1 MKQKRTE
8 TIERIKEIYGWLSV
22 AIDALAYV
30 WRLNIFKGV
39 WACFSK
45 KTSRKYST
53 KIFNIFCGFFETLR
67 MLTFFRTCD
76 KQETFSKFTSTS
88 EITPANMTEAYTV
101 KDSTTTAATV
111 VRI

>member
-39 WACFSK
+39 
-45 KTSRKYST
+45 
-53 KIFNIFCGFFETLR
+53 
-67 MLTFFRTCD
+67 
-76 KQETFSKFTSTS
+76 
-88 EITPANMTEAYTV
+88 
-101 KDSTTTAATV
+101 
-111 VRI
+111 